1 MLEVFRSALS
11 TTAMICV
18 PAIPQAEGFS
28 SSIYI
33 NGMVSA
39 PLDSLFSKKVSG
51 TDGRFFSA

>member
-33 NGMVSA
+33 NGHGLSSTGFA
-39 PLDSLFSKKVSG
+39 IF
-51 TDGRFFSA
+51 